1 MRYLYC
7 CLVASSPRQALAAF
21 SPAAFTS
28 RQRAEINKFS
38 FSTPTAIRSGNY
50 LDSLSP
56 TRDDEE
62 CIADDCLL
70 TPQIYA
76 ASDDAEH
83 KVEDHILDKASE
95 AFDATDFEHEPH
107 LSPELETVEVMLEKE
122 MQAPYFMTPKIDTA
136 ERNQRALLETRLAM
150 DKKAKLAAARVKE
163 RNQRALL
170 AARFLMEKKS
180 MKSSVAAETNELRS
194 EWMES
199 ESLAATLGNE
209 KTVGL
214 ASVAAIQATA
224 ETEKDTSP
232 VDSDEP
238 VSELASAAEMM
249 IMRKDVALDATNKQ
263 DYNGDQKQTIAEV
276 NQWRQDYIQ
285 EIRNYMQKK
294 AVEKTKRRLSQKAA
308 AKEADTTAAPTSGG
322 SSSTEKKTT
331 TVASFRADN
340 SAVKRALDNGLIRRF
355 HQRRRLI
362 ITALVMVLTRRLVL
376 AWWGN
381 AMRLI

>member
-1 MRYLYC
+1 MKRLYC
-7 CLVASSPRQALAAF
+7 LLASSPSQALAAF
-21 SPAAFTS
+21 SSVSFIT
-28 RQRAEINKFS
+28 RERAVINK
-38 FSTPTAIRSGNY
+38 FSTPTAAGSGNY

-56 TRDDEE
+56 TQDDEE

-83 KVEDHILDKASE
+83 KVEDHILDKAST
-95 AFDATDFEHEPH
+95 AFSATDFEHEPH
-107 LSPELETVEVMLEKE
+107 LSPELESVEVMLEKE
-122 MQAPYFMTPKIDTA
+122 MQTPYFMTPKIDTV
-136 ERNQRALLETRLAM
+136 ERNQRALLEARFAM

-170 AARFLMEKKS
+170 AARFSMEKKS
-180 MKSSVAAETNELRS
+180 MKSSETAERNELQS

-199 ESLAATLGNE
+199 ESLAANLGNE
-209 KTVGL
+209 RNVGL
-214 ASVAAIQATA
+214 ASITAIQAA
-224 ETEKDTSP
+224 AVTEKASTP
-232 VDSDEP
+232 VDTDEP
-238 VSELASAAEMM
+238 VSKLASAAEMM
-249 IMRKDVALDATNKQ
+249 IMGEDADLDATNKQ
-263 DYNGDQKQTIAEV
+263 EHYNDQKQTIDEV

-294 AVEKTKRRLSQKAA
+294 AVEKTKRRLLKKAA
-308 AKEADTTAAPTSGG
+308 GKEANTATAYALTSG
-322 SSSTEKKTT
+322 SNSTHRTT
-331 TVASFRADN
+331 SAVASFKAEN